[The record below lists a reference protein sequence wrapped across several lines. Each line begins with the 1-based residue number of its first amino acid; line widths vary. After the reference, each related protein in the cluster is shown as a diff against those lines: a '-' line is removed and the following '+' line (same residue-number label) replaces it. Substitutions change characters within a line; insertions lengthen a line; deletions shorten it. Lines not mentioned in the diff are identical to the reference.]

1 MGRLE
6 ILITGSGIAG
16 LATAIALRQLESP
29 DFKVNI
35 QLYEKA
41 TELREIGASIALSP
55 NGLRTLERL
64 GVHNALDDDVGF
76 RGPSAI
82 PMIYRHWKTNEV
94 VSDDRFVNVPDHRHQ
109 TARFHRGHLH
119 QALLE
124 HVPRENIHLSKE
136 VRHAEA
142 DANGVTLYFEDG
154 TSAKG
159 DILVGADGLRSKVR
173 VAFNPGHALHW
184 TGRTLFRSTF
194 DASLVEAI
202 QDLPQDSTHWW
213 GPKHIFFASKLGK
226 NQYTTVGQYDPTDY
240 PQSQDP
246 ATVSWDQVG
255 DVSVFRDLYKDWN
268 PVVKALAE
276 ETPYVRLFPNFAGQP
291 LESWVFKSRVTLVG
305 NAAHTH
311 GGAYAAGGS
320 LALDD
325 AWALYLSFLHI
336 LANGEPGAD
345 LSLQNIHGALILYE
359 KVMLPH
365 TERLMKNVLAGI
377 GSSPP
382 QNDEELRHRI
392 KNRPSGTWHTEH
404 DVEATFVRVLGE
416 QERLRRPESSSD
428 SRDGVKQS
436 RL

>member
-1 MGRLE
+1 MGQ
-6 ILITGSGIAG
+6 IDVLIAGSGIAG
-16 LATAIALRQLESP
+16 LASAIALQQLESL
-29 DFKVNI
+29 DFKINI

-41 TELREIGASIALSP
+41 TELKEIGASIALSP

-64 GVHNALDDDVGF
+64 GVHNALDDEIGF

-124 HVPRENIHLSKE
+124 HVPRENIHLSKD

-142 DANGVTLYFEDG
+142 DANGVILYFEDG

-173 VAFNPGHALHW
+173 VAFNPGHTLHW

-194 DASLVEAI
+194 DASLVEGI
-202 QDLPQDSTHWW
+202 QDLPLDSTHWW
-213 GPKHIFFASKLGK
+213 GPKHTFFASKLGK

-246 ATVSWDQVG
+246 ATVCWDQAG
-255 DVSVFRDLYKDWN
+255 DVAAFRSLYRDWN

-276 ETPYVRLFPNFAGQP
+276 ATPYVRLFPNFAGQP
-291 LESWVFKSRVTLVG
+291 LESWVFNSRVTLVG
-305 NAAHTH
+305 DAAHTH

-336 LANGEPGAD
+336 LTSVKTGAN
-345 LSLQNIHGALILYE
+345 LSIQNIHDALTLYE
-359 KVMLPH
+359 KTRLPH
-365 TERLMKNVLAGI
+365 TERLMKSVLAGM
-377 GSSPP
+377 GASPP
-382 QNDEELRHRI
+382 QTDEELRHNI
-392 KNRPSGTWHTEH
+392 KHRPSGTWLTEH
-404 DVEATFVRVLGE
+404 DVEATFARVLNE
-416 QERLRRPESSSD
+416 QQRVQSASLELQAGS
-428 SRDGVKQS
+428 KQS